1 MGKKKKKER
10 EIQKKEKNKTRKKE
24 GNVQRKK
31 SIERER
37 LRIMLNIPPR
47 YSALGTGIGFSAL
60 CISHSSK
67 TQSSTED
74 LLPWTDRQHKLN

>member
-1 MGKKKKKER
+1 MSEDILRKQKEKKRERDRKRKTRLGKKREMFKER
-10 EIQKKEKNKTRKKE
+10 NLY
-24 GNVQRKK
+24 
-31 SIERER
+31 RER

-47 YSALGTGIGFSAL
+47 HAAPGTGIVCSAL

-74 LLPWTDRQHKLN
+74 PAALG